1 MRILVVFSKTTVIQH
16 WKNVT
21 FILFKSVY
29 QLIMPITPTERKPS
43 FIAENKLVSTI
54 AHDVFFISP
63 HWISGGIRLRSYSF
77 SLVQVFHGN
86 DHTRIALAYQS
97 AWNRLNSQNQFLKK
111 EETHFSPCH
120 LIGSIQWPKKII
132 SMAKPVSSNDKIFF
146 MFTLMLTIKDIGKA
160 SF

>member
-63 HWISGGIRLRSYSF
+63 H
-77 SLVQVFHGN
+77 
-86 DHTRIALAYQS
+86 
-97 AWNRLNSQNQFLKK
+97 
-111 EETHFSPCH
+111 
-120 LIGSIQWPKKII
+120 
-132 SMAKPVSSNDKIFF
+132 
-146 MFTLMLTIKDIGKA
+146 
-160 SF
+160 